1 MFLSNSKLGEV
12 VKSQVKFKLNAYMGT
27 IVTLIFVQL
36 LGLLFS
42 MDGTGTRG
50 VNIDMSTVYVSVV
63 SYDIIFIFVA
73 LWAFVIGNSITT
85 RANDDFS
92 FVTTRLSSNLANIIF
107 LCLMSVFAG
116 VTIVLSNYLLRIILL
131 LFGNQDYMEN
141 PSILGASLNSIIS
154 MVVMIILILIVSA
167 VGYLRGILVQHN
179 KIFSILLPFLI
190 FVLLVTKSGQSAIQ
204 YIFIENTSM
213 VVLVVKLICL
223 SGVVFIFAILGSN
236 RLGVR
241 S

>member
-131 LFGNQDYMEN
+131 LFGESDYMKS
-141 PSILGASLNSIIS
+141 PSILDDSINSILS
-154 MVVMIILILIVSA
+154 MAVMIVLILIVSA

-190 FVLLVTKSGQSAIQ
+190 FVLLVTKFGQSAIQ

-213 VVLVVKLICL
+213 FFLVVKLICL
-223 SGVVFIFAILGSN
+223 SSVVFILAILGSN

-241 S
+241 L

>member
-42 MDGTGTRG
+42 MNGTGTRG

-85 RANDDFS
+85 KANDDFS

-107 LCLMSVFAG
+107 LCLISVFAG

-131 LFGNQDYMEN
+131 LFGDQNYMEN
-141 PSILGASLNSIIS
+141 PSIFDASLNSIIS
-154 MVVMIILILIVSA
+154 MVIMIILILIVSA

-190 FVLLVTKSGQSAIQ
+190 FVLLVTKSGQSVIQ

-223 SGVVFIFAILGSN
+223 SGVVFIFAILCSN